1 MVLISD
7 STGETLGRIFLA
19 IQSQFASFEY
29 DKKEYVFIRT
39 EQQIDKIINEHK
51 VKKNT
56 IILYTIVD
64 TKLAKYLA
72 NQSMKKTFLVSEF
85 LGNLILSF
93 SKLLNQKAIHKP
105 SAQHVLDEDYYKRIE
120 AIQFTMSH
128 DDGKKTEDINQADII
143 LLGVSR
149 TSKTPTSIYLAN
161 RGYKTLNI
169 PLVLDQKIPNI
180 LKENFSN
187 FCVIGLIADPERLS
201 EIRKTRASVNQSIDL
216 KTYTDVETIKVEVEN
231 SKKMIKQYNW
241 PTIDV
246 TRRSVEET
254 AASIIKIFEIK
265 KTNENNFS
273 LQKRRK
279 KKILDQNNIKTKLLD
294 QM

>member
-1 MVLISD
+1 MTGKYQIVLISD

-51 VKKNT
+51 EKKNT

-72 NQSMKKTFLVSEF
+72 TQSVKKTIPCFGV

-128 DDGKKTEDINQADII
+128 DDGKKTEDLNQADII

-169 PLVLDQKIPNI
+169 PLVLDQAIPET

-201 EIRKTRASVNQSIDL
+201 EIRKTRASVNQAKDL
-216 KTYTDVETIKVEVEN
+216 KTYTDAEAIKVEVEN
-231 SKKMIKQYNW
+231 SKKMMKQYSW

-265 KTNENNFS
+265 KN
-273 LQKRRK
+273 K
-279 KKILDQNNIKTKLLD
+279 
-294 QM
+294 